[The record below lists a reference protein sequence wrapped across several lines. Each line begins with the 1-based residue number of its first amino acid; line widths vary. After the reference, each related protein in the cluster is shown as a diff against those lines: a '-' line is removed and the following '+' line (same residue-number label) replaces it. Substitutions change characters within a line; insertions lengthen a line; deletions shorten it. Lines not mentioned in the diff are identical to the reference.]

1 MEAVRCDNGRPFFM
15 ERLWNGGFPA
25 AGLWSNSLWGGLW
38 GGGFPAAGLWERRL
52 KNRRYEPFLWLFCLY
67 KKDFL
72 KKIGKTFGD

>member
-15 ERLWNGGFPA
+15 ERLWNGG
-25 AGLWSNSLWGGLW
+25 LWN
-38 GGGFPAAGLWERRL
+38 GGFPAAGLWERRL

>member
-25 AGLWSNSLWGGLW
+25 AGLWEQRLMGRLMGRRLSSRRIM
-38 GGGFPAAGLWERRL
+38 ERRL